1 MTTERI
7 FFQEVMRGYDMEQV
21 DKYISKLSEA
31 YQEAYDENTAIRE
44 RYNALLDDFKK
55 LGSQEQGEMNPEI
68 LLMYAEML
76 AQKIIADAQ
85 AQAAKTKAEAQK
97 VFADTNA
104 MAAQV
109 KAESQKSLSEANAE
123 AAKIVMRARKNI
135 EQAYKIMEQT
145 CSKVQNMLSYNT
157 PDIRIIKAE

>member
-1 MTTERI
+1 
-7 FFQEVMRGYDMEQV
+7 MEQV